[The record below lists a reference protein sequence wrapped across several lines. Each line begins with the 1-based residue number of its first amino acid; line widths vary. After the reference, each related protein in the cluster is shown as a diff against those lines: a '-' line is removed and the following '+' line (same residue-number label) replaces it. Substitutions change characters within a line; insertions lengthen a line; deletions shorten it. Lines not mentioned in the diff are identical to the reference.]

1 MISEL
6 DEQRER
12 VVDLVLGAITRDE
25 IAAARQA
32 LHSWLSEH
40 PEEEGMR
47 HGFEQLS
54 LMEDAAA
61 DQEADRTRLEE
72 RIA

>member
-1 MISEL
+1 MTSEV
-6 DEQRER
+6 DEAREK
-12 VVDLVLGAITRDE
+12 VLDLVLGAITLEE

-32 LHSWLSEH
+32 LHAWMAAH

-54 LMEDAAA
+54 LMEDAAHE
-61 DQEADRTRLEE
+61 QEAQRRQQEE
-72 RIA
+72 KAA